1 MSGVMER
8 TLAILERLAKDV
20 RGVPL
25 ATLADELN
33 IPRSAAHRLLLE
45 LSEHG
50 YVRQSRERGD
60 YMLTTKLVSLGL
72 NYLKGSG
79 VVDLCQPILDRL
91 AEHSA
96 ELVRLGV
103 VDVDHLTWVTLSQG
117 ARAGLRYD
125 PDQGIDAKLSCTS
138 SGHAWMSTLSD
149 DDALVLVSR
158 QGFGKPGEYGPNAP
172 TTPTALLKAV
182 RQARRLGYAI
192 AVDTYAPGL
201 SAISAPIIPYGK
213 GAVGVL
219 SISGPSVRLTQEKM
233 ERLAPDLLAAAAEIA
248 SASGASPL
256 FDRAYAPAG
265 PDTREAVHAQGGARV
280 SVAQRAVRRA

>member
-8 TLAILERLAKDV
+8 TLAILERLAQDV

-25 ATLADELN
+25 AVLADELH
-33 IPRSAAHRLLLE
+33 IPRSAAHRLLMDLA
-45 LSEHG
+45 EHG

-91 AEHSA
+91 SETCG

-103 VDVDHLTWVTLSQG
+103 IDVDHLTWVSLSQG
-117 ARAGLRYD
+117 ARSGLRYD

-138 SGHAWMSTLSD
+138 SGHAWLSTLSE
-149 DDALVLVSR
+149 DDALMLVSK
-158 QGFGKPGEYGPNAP
+158 QGFGKPSDYGPNAP
-172 TTPTALLKAV
+172 TSPTALLKAI
-182 RQARRLGYAI
+182 RQARKLGYAI
-192 AVDTYAPGL
+192 TVETYARGL
-201 SAISAPIIPYGK
+201 SAISTPIVRNGM

-219 SISGPSVRLTQEKM
+219 SISGPSVRLTEDKM
-233 ERLAPDLLAAAAEIA
+233 RALAPDLKSAAAEIA

-256 FDRAYAPAG
+256 FDRAYSSA
-265 PDTREAVHAQGGARV
+265 
-280 SVAQRAVRRA
+280 

>member
-8 TLAILERLAKDV
+8 TLALLERLAKEV

-79 VVDLCQPILDRL
+79 VVDLCQPTLDRL
-91 AEHSA
+91 AELSG

-103 VDVDHLTWVTLSQG
+103 VDVDHLTWVALSQG

-125 PDQGIDAKLSCTS
+125 PDQGIDAKLSCTA
-138 SGHAWMSTLSD
+138 SGHAWLSVLSD
-149 DDALVLVSR
+149 DEVLMLVSQ
-158 QGFGKPGEYGPNAP
+158 QGFGKPSEYGPNAP

-182 RQARRLGYAI
+182 RQARKQGYAI
-192 AVDTYAPGL
+192 AIDTYAQGVA
-201 SAISAPIIPYGK
+201 AICAPIVPQGK

-219 SISGPSVRLTQEKM
+219 AISGPSVRLTQEKM
-233 ERLAPDLLAAAAEIA
+233 ETLVPDLLAAAAELA
-248 SASGASPL
+248 SASAASPL
-256 FDRAYAPAG
+256 FDRAYFPPAEFAPA
-265 PDTREAVHAQGGARV
+265 PRL
-280 SVAQRAVRRA
+280 VASSQSRKIATLRGSR

>member
-25 ATLADELN
+25 GTLADELS

-45 LSEHG
+45 LSEQG

-91 AEHSA
+91 AESCG

-103 VDVDHLTWVTLSQG
+103 VDVDHLTWVSLSQG

-138 SGHAWMSTLSD
+138 SGHVWLSTLSD
-149 DDALVLVSR
+149 DDALTLASR
-158 QGFGKPGEYGPNAP
+158 QGFGKPADYGPNAP
-172 TTPTALLKAV
+172 TSPTALLKAI
-182 RQARRLGYAI
+182 RQARKQGYA
-192 AVDTYAPGL
+192 VTVETYARGL
-201 SAISAPIIPYGK
+201 SAISAPIVPRGK

-219 SISGPSVRLTQEKM
+219 SISGPSVRLSED
-233 ERLAPDLLAAAAEIA
+233 RLRVLAPDLLAAAAEIA
-248 SASGASPL
+248 AASSASPL
-256 FDRAYAPAG
+256 FDRAYSPA
-265 PDTREAVHAQGGARV
+265 
-280 SVAQRAVRRA
+280 

>member
-8 TLAILERLAKDV
+8 TLALLERLAKDV

-25 ATLADELN
+25 ATLADELD

-45 LSEHG
+45 LSENG

-79 VVDLCQPILDRL
+79 VVDLCQPTLDRL
-91 AEHSA
+91 AETSG

-103 VDVDHLTWVTLSQG
+103 VDVDHLTWVSLSQG

-138 SGHAWMSTLSD
+138 SGWAWLSTLSD
-149 DDALVLVSR
+149 DDALLLVSR

-172 TTPTALLKAV
+172 TTPTALLKII
-182 RQARRLGYAI
+182 RQARKQGFAI
-192 AVDTYAPGL
+192 AVDTYTQGI
-201 SAISAPIIPYGK
+201 SAIAAPIVPRGK

-219 SISGPSVRLTQEKM
+219 AISGPTVRLTQEKM
-233 ERLAPDLLAAAAEIA
+233 EALVPDLLAAAGEIA
-248 SASGASPL
+248 AASGASPL
-256 FDRAYAPAG
+256 FDRAYAPEPAA
-265 PDTREAVHAQGGARV
+265 PSPRL
-280 SVAQRAVRRA
+280 VASSQSRKAATLRDSR